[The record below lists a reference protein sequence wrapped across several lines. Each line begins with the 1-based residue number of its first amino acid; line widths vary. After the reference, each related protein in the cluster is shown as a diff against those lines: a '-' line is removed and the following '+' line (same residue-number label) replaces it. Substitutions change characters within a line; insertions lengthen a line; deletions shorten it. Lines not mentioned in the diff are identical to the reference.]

1 MSSPQAQAIAASH
14 EPVPGTVANTRV
26 LRSSPGA
33 AGHRVVSHR
42 MSPPRSRKTRGMA
55 LVVVLVVVTLLTLGA
70 LTFSE
75 LMMAERE
82 GAEVAVLQSQTRA
95 LADSGVELIR
105 MFLAQDAQVQQQ
117 SGGWY
122 DNPSQFRGVG
132 VIYEGGQHGV
142 GRFTVVAPAMDS
154 DGRLAGIR
162 YGLEDE
168 STKLNLNMVLAADM
182 KLGGNAGRRMLMALP
197 GMTEDVADA
206 ILDWIDL
213 DDEPRD
219 YGAEI
224 ESYAAASPA
233 YATKNGPLDT
243 LEELLLVRG
252 VTPSML
258 FGVDTNRNH
267 LVDRAESAGTMI
279 VDAGNAQG
287 TLDCGWAAYLTIY
300 SYESTRQPDG
310 QPRIDLARDASS
322 EEDRKK
328 FYEEL
333 QAVLAPDWAKFIV
346 FWRQGAD
353 PSGST
358 ANLRPVAE
366 CEPDFSQPFQR
377 KPQSVLD
384 LVGKNVRC
392 RVLGQNSAVVV
403 QTPFPD
409 EPFVSGLFLPKLLDH
424 CTVGSAVTVMG
435 RVNINTASRVAL
447 AAVLAGVL
455 GSDDEP
461 FDPTEL
467 VDAIVSERPENPD
480 QADESFLYETWL
492 YSRAIV
498 DLDQM
503 KKLFPYVCARGSVY
517 RAQVIGYFDNGG
529 PSARLEVVVDA
540 TNIPPRMVF
549 WRDMTHLG
557 RGYPLETLGVE
568 AFDSP

>member
-1 MSSPQAQAIAASH
+1 M
-14 EPVPGTVANTRV
+14 V
-26 LRSSPGA
+26 
-33 AGHRVVSHR
+33 
-42 MSPPRSRKTRGMA
+42 
-55 LVVVLVVVTLLTLGA
+55 LVVVLVVITLLALGA

-95 LADSGVELIR
+95 LADSGVEMIR

-132 VIYEGGQHGV
+132 VIYEGGTHGV
-142 GRFTVVAPAMDS
+142 GRFTVIAPAMDT

-168 STKLNLNMVLAADM
+168 STKLNLNMVAAVDK
-182 KLGGNAGRRMLMALP
+182 KLGGGAGRRMLMALP

-224 ESYAAASPA
+224 ESYAALSPA

-252 VTPSML
+252 VTPSSL
-258 FGVDTNRNH
+258 FGIDTNRNH
-267 LVDRAESAGTMI
+267 LVDQAESVGTML
-279 VDAGNAQG
+279 VDAGNSEG
-287 TLDCGWAAYLTIY
+287 TLDCGWAAYLTIH
-300 SYESTRQPDG
+300 SQEANLGADG
-310 QPRIDLARDASS
+310 QAKIDLAKEAST

-333 QAVLAPDWAKFIV
+333 EAVLEPEWAKFIV
-346 FWRQGAD
+346 FWRQGDDAD
-353 PSGST
+353 NATTPPRS
-358 ANLRPVAE
+358 LAE
-366 CEPDFSQPFQR
+366 CEPDFSQAFQR
-377 KPQSVLD
+377 KPQTVLD
-384 LVGKNVRC
+384 LVGKPVRS
-392 RVLGQNSAVVV
+392 RIVGQNSAVVIE
-403 QTPFPD
+403 TPFPD
-409 EPFVSGLFLPKLLDH
+409 QPLLSGLFLPKLLDH
-424 CTVGSAVTVMG
+424 CTVGSTSAVTG
-435 RVNINTASRVAL
+435 RLNINMASRVAL
-447 AAVLAGVL
+447 AAVLSGIL
-455 GSDDEP
+455 GSEQQP
-461 FDPTEL
+461 IDPAEM
-467 VDAIVSERPENPD
+467 VNSIVSERPQDPN
-480 QADESFLYETWL
+480 QADESFNYETWL

-503 KKLFPYVCARGSVY
+503 KKLFPYVCARGGVY
-517 RAQVIGYFDNGG
+517 RAQVIGYFDKGG
-529 PSARLEVVVDA
+529 PSARIEVVIDA
-540 TNIPPRMVF
+540 TNSPPRMVF

-557 RGYPLETLGVE
+557 RGYPLETLGIE
-568 AFDSP
+568 FTESP